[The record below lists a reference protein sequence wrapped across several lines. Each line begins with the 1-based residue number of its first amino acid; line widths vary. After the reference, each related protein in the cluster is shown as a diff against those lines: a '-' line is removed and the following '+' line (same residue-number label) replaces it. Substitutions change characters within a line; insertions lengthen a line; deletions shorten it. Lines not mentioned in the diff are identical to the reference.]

1 MAELI
6 VANTTNVKEMKNGRP
21 MNVQI
26 PEADMP
32 NCSVVKL
39 VAAQKGELDHVFT
52 VAKITT
58 KEDLA
63 EAIEADLAYVI
74 VAPEIMVEEVR
85 RTDGH
90 IGKFR
95 FKKDAVHTAYKL
107 SKHDRLEVSEN
118 HPAVALAQ
126 VEVSERKMAEAMY
139 LLEEP
144 AAAIVMKKIEF

>member
-107 SKHDRLEVSEN
+107 SKHDRLEVSAN
-118 HPAVALAQ
+118 HPLASIEEMK
-126 VEVSERKMAEAMY
+126 VVSTRNMAEDMY

-144 AAAIVMKKIEF
+144 AAAIVMKKI